1 MMSRSD
7 PSMHIPARAS
17 TTARLGTLSA
27 ILLCVVAHAGAQQP
41 DPRFRVDSELVVV
54 DLVALDRR
62 AEFVADLQPSEI
74 EVLENGQRR
83 EIRFVQLV
91 RRRGAASAAPAG
103 SAAAPA
109 APATLPG
116 DPRAAET
123 DPVRLTIVV
132 DLMTTTPEDMI
143 RVKDAVTRMVTEELE
158 QATEVMMATLWHGL
172 TVVQPFTTDRVRLR
186 DAIQGLQGRNADTVG
201 LASIVDLA
209 QRSCAMTGFP
219 PMPQLVSMAKS
230 MIAESRQQF
239 EAASSTLGGL
249 SRAMAALPGRK
260 HVVLYTRGYALDATA
275 HAIDMIG
282 AAGAAC
288 GLDPVAVGRTA
299 ASELTAV
306 ASFDAVG
313 PLRAMADQA
322 NRAQVAFYPIDPR
335 GLVVTGP
342 QAKDAITAGGVRGG
356 AALKASAA
364 DTVLPQEFLRVVAG
378 DTGGRAFLN
387 TNDLARGLR
396 RAWADA
402 SEYYLIGYVP
412 APGRKTGAFQRI
424 EVKTG
429 RPDLSLF
436 YRRGYYEATDR
447 ERTTAD
453 VEQAM
458 REPGAFAHTG
468 LEVEA
473 IVDRGKLRVVAFI
486 PPAVLAFT
494 PSGGQH
500 AGAVSL
506 HASLRD
512 ERGRLVGGKPLFGRD
527 VGLKLNDQQLAG
539 LRGSDNLEVPV
550 EVAAPPAGTY
560 QLVLVARDSGGW
572 IGAQALTLVVR

>member
-1 MMSRSD
+1 M
-7 PSMHIPARAS
+7 IIARY
-17 TTARLGTLSA
+17 L
-27 ILLCVVAHAGAQQP
+27 VVALLGVWLTDSAAPGARQAGPQQ
-41 DPRFRVDSELVVV
+41 FRVGAELVVV

-62 AEFVADLQPSEI
+62 GEFVDDLQTSDI
-74 EVLENGQRR
+74 DILENGQRR
-83 EIRFVQLV
+83 PVEFVQLV
-91 RRRGAASAAPAG
+91 RRRGSASQAPGAG
-103 SAAAPA
+103 RPEGDAPVPLPVPVAAALA
-109 APATLPG
+109 
-116 DPRAAET
+116 
-123 DPVRLTIVV
+123 DPVRLTVVV

-143 RVKDAVTRMVTEELE
+143 RVKDAVTRMVTEELD
-158 QATEVMMATLWHGL
+158 QGTEVMVSTLWHGL
-172 TVVQPFTTDRVRLR
+172 TVVQPFTANRVQLR
-186 DAIQGLQGRNADTVG
+186 AAIEGLQGRNADTVG

-239 EAASSTLGGL
+239 AAASSAMGAL
-249 SRAMAALPGRK
+249 SRALAALPGRK
-260 HVVLYTRGYALDATA
+260 HIVLYTRGYALDATA

-288 GLDPVAVGRTA
+288 GLDPVAVGRAA
-299 ASELTAV
+299 ASDLTAV
-306 ASFDAVG
+306 ASFDAVS
-313 PLRAMADQA
+313 PLRALADLA
-322 NRAQVAFYPIDPR
+322 NRSQVAFYPIDPR

-387 TNDLARGLR
+387 TNDLERGLR

-412 APGRKTGAFQRI
+412 ASGRRKGAFQRI

-458 REPGAFAHTG
+458 REPGAFAHAG

-473 IVDRGKLRVVAFI
+473 IVERGRLRVVAFI
-486 PPAVLAFT
+486 PPEVLLFT

-512 ERGRLVGGKPLFGRD
+512 ERGRLVGGKSLFGRD
-527 VGLKLNDQQLAG
+527 VGFKLTDQQLAG
-539 LRGSDNLEVPV
+539 LRASDNLEIPV
-550 EVAAPPAGTY
+550 EVAAPPPGSY

-572 IGAQALTLVVR
+572 IGAQALTVGVK